1 MVRKAAVQAKAEWT
15 PPPEPSEMSDTLDSG
30 EPDLGELDS
39 TLDST
44 EALANEPT
52 DDDLQVEAA
61 VTDNVGEQSIEI
73 NVENLIA
80 ELEAETQ
87 KDKGPDVR
95 CARRKLEDYLER
107 KRIAQDIEDF
117 EDFEVKDLEVE

>member
-1 MVRKAAVQAKAEWT
+1 MAKAEWT
-15 PPPEPSEMSDTLDSG
+15 PLPEPSEMSDTLDSG
-30 EPDLGELDS
+30 ELELDS
-39 TLDST
+39 TLDSNL
-44 EALANEPT
+44 ALADEPA
-52 DDDLQVEAA
+52 DDDLEVEAA

-107 KRIAQDIEDF
+107 KRIAQEIEDF
-117 EDFEVKDLEVE
+117 EDFEVEQ

>member
-44 EALANEPT
+44 EALADEPA
-52 DDDLQVEAA
+52 DDDLEVEAA

-87 KDKGPDVR
+87 KDKAPDVR

-107 KRIAQDIEDF
+107 KRIAQEIEDF
-117 EDFEVKDLEVE
+117 EDFEVEQ

>member
-1 MVRKAAVQAKAEWT
+1 MGRKTAVMAKPEWT
-15 PPPEPSEMSDTLDSG
+15 RLPEQPEILNEIDSG
-30 EPDLGELDS
+30 ES
-39 TLDST
+39 
-44 EALANEPT
+44 LADEPA
-52 DDDLQVEAA
+52 DDDLEVETA

-80 ELEAETQ
+80 EIEAESQ
-87 KDKGPDVR
+87 QGKSPDVR

-117 EDFEVKDLEVE
+117 EDFEVRDLEVE